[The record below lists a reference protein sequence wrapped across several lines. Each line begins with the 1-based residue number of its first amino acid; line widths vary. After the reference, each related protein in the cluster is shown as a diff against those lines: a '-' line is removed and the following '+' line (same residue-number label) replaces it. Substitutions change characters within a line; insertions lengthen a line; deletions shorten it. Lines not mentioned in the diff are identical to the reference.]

1 MKVVVV
7 SPTLVPGLIQ
17 ASEDL
22 KEERRLDL
30 DLRVYYPHQ
39 IDDEEIDPDEFGA
52 ELRSADIEFGRL
64 YEIRASLVLERLYV
78 QRFGTRDF

>member
-30 DLRVYYPHQ
+30 DPRVYYPHQ
-39 IDDEEIDPDEFGA
+39 IDDEEIYPDEFGA
-52 ELRSADIEFGRL
+52 ELQSADIEFGQL
-64 YEIRASLVLERLYV
+64 YEIRAFLVLERL
-78 QRFGTRDF
+78 

>member
-39 IDDEEIDPDEFGA
+39 IDDEEIDPDEFG
-52 ELRSADIEFGRL
+52 GRT
-64 YEIRASLVLERLYV
+64 LVCRYRIWSTL
-78 QRFGTRDF
+78 